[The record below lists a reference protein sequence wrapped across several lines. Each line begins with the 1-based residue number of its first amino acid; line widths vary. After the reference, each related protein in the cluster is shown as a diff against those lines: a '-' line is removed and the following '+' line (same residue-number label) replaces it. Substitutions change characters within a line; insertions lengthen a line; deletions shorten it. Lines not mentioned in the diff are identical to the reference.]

1 MNRAPER
8 IYPKPM
14 VDGFVEISDEFRNG
28 CDEKAIRYRHTQ

>member
-14 VDGFVEISDEFRNG
+14 VDGSGKSLYEFRSG
-28 CDEKAIRYRHTQ
+28 CDEKMQIISPQK